1 MPLLSLNLVDGHLV
15 LDGGG
20 CAHSALQAALKALSK
35 DAPIVICIHGY
46 KFSPLHK
53 TTSPHKHIL
62 SLNPSKSCWKAMS
75 WPRHLGFG
83 RGIDNEGL
91 CIALGWSAR
100 GSIWQAFSTAR
111 AAGDAAAK
119 LIDAIDR
126 PVYLVGHS
134 LGARVALRALTCA
147 KAGAVRRAI
156 LLAAADFRSN
166 AMQAL
171 ASPAGK
177 TADIINI
184 TSRENDIY
192 DALLE
197 RLVGGSEKFDAALG
211 TGLGGAVH
219 NWIDVQIDD
228 QPTLKKLH
236 ELGFKI
242 AAPNRRICHWS
253 AYVRPGAFAFYT
265 ALIRTPDLLP
275 AGLLQS
281 QLPQKSTPRWSRLIA
296 WPDTQMS
303 LPFIKKATF

>member
-1 MPLLSLNLVDGHLV
+1 MPLLSLNLVDGTPE

-20 CAHSALQAALKALSK
+20 SAHSALQTALKALPK

-53 TTSPHKHIL
+53 TQSPHQHIL
-62 SLNPSKSCWKAMS
+62 SLNPSKPCWKAMS

-83 RGIDNEGL
+83 RGMENEGL
-91 CIALGWSAR
+91 CIALGWAAT

-111 AAGDAAAK
+111 LAGEAAAK
-119 LIDAIDR
+119 LITAMDR

-134 LGARVALRALTCA
+134 LGARVALRALACT
-147 KAGAVRRAI
+147 KAGMVRRAI
-156 LLAAADFRSN
+156 LLAAADFRSH
-166 AMQAL
+166 AIQAL
-171 ASPAGK
+171 ASPAGQ

-184 TSRENDIY
+184 TSRENDLY

-197 RLVGGSEKFDAALG
+197 RLVGGAEKSDTALG
-211 TGLGGAVH
+211 MGLDGAAH

-228 QPTLKKLH
+228 EKTLNKLH
-236 ELGFKI
+236 GFGFKI

-253 AYVRPGAFAFYT
+253 AYVRPGVFAFYT

-275 AGLLQS
+275 AGLLRS
-281 QLPQKSTPRWSRLIA
+281 QLPQECTPRWSRLIA
-296 WPDTQMS
+296 WPNTHIS